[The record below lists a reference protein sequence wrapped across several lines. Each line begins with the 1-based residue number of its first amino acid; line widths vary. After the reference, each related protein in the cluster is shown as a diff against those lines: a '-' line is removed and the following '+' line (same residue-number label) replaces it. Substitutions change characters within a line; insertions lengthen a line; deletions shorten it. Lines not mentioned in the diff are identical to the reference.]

1 MIRLAKDDIF
11 TCGNQNIHIRIQ
23 DNKVWSMYK
32 KAQASIWTAEGID
45 LRADHSQYQELS
57 PDEQHFLSHLLLPFF
72 VTTYGI
78 IIEKLLLKFFH

>member
-45 LRADHSQYQELS
+45 LRADHSQY
-57 PDEQHFLSHLLLPFF
+57 
-72 VTTYGI
+72 
-78 IIEKLLLKFFH
+78 